1 MPLPPAK
8 RSCRNGVSHVPRKAV
23 DPVMKAMNQ
32 VGQAVASISD
42 SDAMHILNFHIS
54 ILQDRCPPSHIVF
67 PKRDNGEDQ

>member
-1 MPLPPAK
+1 
-8 RSCRNGVSHVPRKAV
+8 
-23 DPVMKAMNQ
+23 MKAMNQ